1 MNSKSMLVWL
11 WIMTLLAACNL
22 PLTPPEPITTPSHT
36 AIPSIIPTTTPT
48 LTPPPTPTPLPIVR
62 IADAQKAL
70 FNGDHERARAEFQT
84 ALDDSNDKN
93 IQADALWGL
102 ARTEYE
108 DSRYQPAIA
117 ALQQLTTD
125 HPDSPHS
132 AQAHFL
138 LGQIYMTLERPQE
151 AASEYAAYLSLR
163 PGMIDSYA
171 QELQG
176 DALAAG
182 GDYSG
187 ALSAYQSALQSPR
200 LDDHMQLEIKTAST
214 IELTGDLAGALA
226 LYEDIASRAE
236 NDYIK
241 AQMDLFAGR
250 ALIAL
255 GQVDEGYQRYLHT
268 VENYPLS
275 YDSYTALVELVNANV
290 PVDDLDRGLV
300 DYFAGQYDIALVMVD
315 RYIAGNP
322 ENDGTAH
329 YYRGLILHDLDQYQE
344 AIDEWSL
351 FILKYPDNPWWAT
364 AWEDKSDTQVDDIND
379 YSGAAQTLLDFVYAA
394 PGHAWAPTYLLYA
407 GRIMER
413 ADRLEEAAAIWGR
426 LAEEYPGSDLS
437 PQSLFW
443 AGIAYFRL
451 NDYAQALTSFQRS
464 LLLSSKL
471 EDQARA
477 YLWIGKTQQN
487 LGDQAAAQTAWQQA
501 QALDPTGYYSER
513 ARDLLMGRAP
523 FDPPSIYH
531 PEIDPSTERAEAA
544 SWMRVT
550 FDLPSDTDLT
560 GPGPLLEDARMIRG
574 FELWELGQY
583 NRARLEF
590 ENLRESIKE
599 NPADTFLLA
608 NYMLDLGLYRSAI
621 VATRQVLTLAGL
633 DDHTAS
639 FNAPAY
645 FNHVRYGFYYDDL
658 IIQAAQVNRFHPL
671 FLFSVVR
678 QESLFEGFVRS
689 SAGARGLMQIIPSTG
704 ASIAKSMGWP
714 VDFSPEDLYRPV
726 VSVRLGANYLA
737 TNRDL
742 LGGSNYAAL
751 AAYNAGPGN
760 AAIWNNLCGGD
771 DDLLLEVIRYEETR
785 LYIRYIY
792 EIYNT
797 YRTLYGSTF

>member
-1 MNSKSMLVWL
+1 MLVWL
-11 WIMTLLAACNL
+11 WVITLLAACNL
-22 PLTPPEPITTPSHT
+22 PLTPPGPTATPSLT
-36 AIPSIIPTTTPT
+36 GSPSIIPTTTPT
-48 LTPPPTPTPLPIVR
+48 LTPSPTPTPLPIVR
-62 IADAQKAL
+62 IADAEKAL

-84 ALDDSNDKN
+84 AQADSNEKN
-93 IQADALWGL
+93 TQADALWGL
-102 ARTEYE
+102 ARVEYE
-108 DSRYQPAIA
+108 DARYQPAITV
-117 ALQQLTTD
+117 LQQLTTD
-125 HPDSPHS
+125 HPDSRHS

-138 LGQIYMTLERPQE
+138 LGQIYITLERPQE
-151 AASEYAAYLSLR
+151 AASESATYLSLR
-163 PGMIDSYA
+163 PRVIDSYV

-187 ALSAYQSALQSPR
+187 AVSAYQAALQSPR

-214 IELTGDLAGALA
+214 FALSGDHASALTMYD
-226 LYEDIASRAE
+226 DIASRAV

-255 GQVDEGYQRYLHT
+255 GQVDEGYQRYLHA

-290 PVDDLDRGLV
+290 PVDDLERGLV
-300 DYFAGQYDIALVMVD
+300 DHFAGHNDIALVMID

-329 YYRGLILHDLDQYQE
+329 YYRGLILCELDRYQE
-344 AIDEWSL
+344 AIDEWSF
-351 FILKYPDNPWWAT
+351 FILKYPDNRWWAK
-364 AWEDKSDTQVDDIND
+364 AWDEKSFTQWFYIND
-379 YSGAAQTLLDFVYAA
+379 YSGAAETLLDFVYAV
-394 PGHAWAPTYLLYA
+394 PGHPLAATYLLEA
-407 GRIMER
+407 GRILER

-443 AGIAYFRL
+443 AGITYFRL

-487 LGDQAAAQTAWQQA
+487 LGDQAAAQTAWQQG

-513 ARDLLMGRAP
+513 ARDILMSRPP

-550 FDLPSDTDLT
+550 FNLPPDTDLS
-560 GPGPLLEDARMIRG
+560 GPGPLLQDARMIRG
-574 FELWELGQY
+574 TELWELGQY
-583 NRARLEF
+583 NQARLEF
-590 ENLRESIKE
+590 ENLREAVKE
-599 NPADTFLLA
+599 NPVDTFRLA
-608 NYMLDLGLYRSAI
+608 NYMLELGLYRIAI
-621 VATRQVLTLAGL
+621 DATRQVLTLAGL
-633 DDHTAS
+633 DDHAAS
-639 FNAPAY
+639 LKAPSY
-645 FNHVRYGFYYDDL
+645 FNHVLYGFYYDDL
-658 IIQAAQVNRFHPL
+658 VIPAAQENGFHPL
-671 FLFSVVR
+671 FLFSVIR
-678 QESLFEGFVRS
+678 QESRFEGFVRS
-689 SAGARGLMQIIPSTG
+689 SADARGLMQIVPSTG
-704 ASIAKSMGWP
+704 ASIAKNMGWP
-714 VDFSPEDLYRPV
+714 VDFSSEDLYRPI
-726 VSVRLGANYLA
+726 VSVRLGASYLA
-737 TNRDL
+737 ANRDL

-751 AAYNAGPGN
+751 AGYNADPGK
-760 AAIWNNLCGGD
+760 AAIWNNLTGGD
-771 DDLLLEVIRYEETR
+771 DDLLLEVIPYEYEETR

-797 YRTLYGSTF
+797 YRTLYGSAQ